1 MSIGAV
7 MRDGGRKLE
16 VMMGV
21 SHGGEADSVFYVDLT
36 RRGKASGQ

>member
-1 MSIGAV
+1 MTV
-7 MRDGGRKLE
+7 VRDGGRKLE
-16 VMMGV
+16 VMMMGV